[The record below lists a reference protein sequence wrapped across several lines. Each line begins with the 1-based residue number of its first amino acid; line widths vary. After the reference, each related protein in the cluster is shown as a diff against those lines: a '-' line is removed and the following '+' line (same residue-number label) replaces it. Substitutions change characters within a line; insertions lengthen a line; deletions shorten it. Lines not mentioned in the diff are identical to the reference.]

1 MNKELIP
8 QTSIMQKE
16 FIPYEQAFDLESI
29 GFDIRPDFGNQT
41 SLYNKEGIRIMYINY
56 GVMGSGLDEGYIYAP
71 TFSQAFRWLLD
82 KHYLYGIII
91 PTITMYWTFKTT
103 TVIQDMV
110 EVPPYNH
117 VHAYDYSS
125 REEAELACLKK
136 LIEIVKNK

>member
-16 FIPYEQAFDLESI
+16 FIPYEQAVDLESI
-29 GFDIRPDFGNQT
+29 GFDIRPDFVNQT

-71 TFSQAFRWLLD
+71 TFSQAFRWFREKCKLSGTPQ
-82 KHYLYGIII
+82 YFTGGYYCY
-91 PTITMYWTFKTT
+91 TIN
-103 TVIQDMV
+103 DMKDT
-110 EVPPYNH
+110 EKSNRLFTEFETY
-117 VHAYDYSS
+117 
-125 REEAELACLKK
+125 EEAELACLKK